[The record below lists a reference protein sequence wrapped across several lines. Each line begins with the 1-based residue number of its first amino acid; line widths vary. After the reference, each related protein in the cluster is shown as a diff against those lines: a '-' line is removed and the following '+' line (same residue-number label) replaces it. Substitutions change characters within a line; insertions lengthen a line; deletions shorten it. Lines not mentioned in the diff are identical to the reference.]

1 MQILVRLLDGK
12 TITLDVESNEIIE
25 RVKLLIEDKEGIP
38 PFMQKLHFYSKI
50 LYDGSRTLSDYHIAK
65 LSTLFLSLEMGT
77 FCFIIYDEDKSFP
90 IYRYCDC
97 CCDTLFLK
105 ERIQEKLGI
114 DVCNQELSVN
124 GKILKDDEHLRSN
137 GINNGCGVLLKIKKN
152 ENDSDILKD
161 TINK

>member
-1 MQILVRLLDGK
+1 MQIFVTTLNGK
-12 TITLDVESNEIIE
+12 TITLDVEPTETIE

-38 PFMQKLHFYSKI
+38 QFLQKLKFHSKI
-50 LYDGSRTLSDYHIAK
+50 LYDGTTLSDYHIEK

-105 ERIQEKLGI
+105 EKIQEKLGI

-137 GINNGCGVLLKIKKN
+137 GINNGCKVLLKIKKN